1 MTIDI
6 LLSALEKS
14 WIKETA
20 YKTDQENWSVDRKET
35 GQCTVTAILVYDYF
49 GGQIIRGYSKK
60 YNLYHYWNVING
72 QKYDL
77 TFNQFNGEKDDIS
90 FVNLVRKEK
99 KDLLK
104 INNVRQRYELLK
116 QRVEYYLKKTEY

>member
-14 WIKETA
+14 WIRETA
-20 YKTDQENWSVDRKET
+20 YKTDQKNWSVDKKET

-49 GGQIIRGYSKK
+49 GGQIIRGFSKK

-77 TFNQFNGEKDDIS
+77 TFNQFYGEKDDIS

-116 QRVEYYLKKTEY
+116 QRVEYYLNKT